1 MNYHAG
7 VVVWKRIRAAAYCD
21 LWRRACNSKPSMAKS
36 MVQYILYKIPL
47 AAKSNILVARA
58 KVSTAPSRVPYPKRR
73 SIASVE
79 GGPRIGPNLVTLV
92 LEPEASCR
100 LPSGNFSQQPM
111 DGSSFPG
118 PHVQSPAVSLSSE
131 ANDLGLQAG
140 ALRKAL
146 LRCIAS
152 CQSTSLFLMTPR
164 L

>member
-1 MNYHAG
+1 VLPRIVTCG
-7 VVVWKRIRAAAYCD
+7 VELVTVNPRWRNPWSSTYCTRF
-21 LWRRACNSKPSMAKS
+21 LWQQSRTFWWLGRKFA
-36 MVQYILYKIPL
+36 LL
-47 AAKSNILVARA
+47 
-58 KVSTAPSRVPYPKRR
+58 PSRVPYPKRR

-146 LRCIAS
+146 LSCIAS
-152 CQSTSLFLMTPR
+152 CQSTSLFLLTPR